1 MQALWRMVPQGT
13 LNWNWRRDVVILVL
27 VTFST
32 VLFIT
37 PTVASAQEGEESQ
50 TSEAGLGVAS
60 GLLTIVYLPFKLAYA
75 IGGGVVG
82 GVAYL
87 LTGANEDVG
96 KSIWEPS
103 FYGTYVITPD
113 HLKGNE
119 PVRFFGISPYEE
131 GKYQE
136 LEYDEE
142 PYEKGSKGDM
152 PAKSPVGEK
161 P

>member
-1 MQALWRMVPQGT
+1 MQALMRLTPHVTP
-13 LNWNWRRDVVILVL
+13 NWNWKRGVVILVL

-32 VLFIT
+32 LLFIT
-37 PTVASAQEGEESQ
+37 PTVASANEGEESQ
-50 TSEAGLGVAS
+50 SSEAGLGVAS
-60 GLLTIVYLPFKLAYA
+60 GLLTVVYLPFKLAYA
-75 IGGGVVG
+75 IGGGIVG
-82 GVAYL
+82 GVAYV

-96 KSIWEPS
+96 KAIWEPS

-131 GKYQE
+131 EGYEE
-136 LEYDEE
+136 LQYDEE
-142 PYEKGSKGDM
+142 PYKKSGKGEM
-152 PAKSPVGEK
+152 PTENPGAEK